1 MRTCRPR
8 LGNPDFASVG
18 CQLEGLMS
26 RATPRVYA
34 SPTLIYALGCP
45 VAAGTVPCRRHAKRY
60 CDLRA
65 ALSCAAD
72 LSRTI
77 ALESFPDPELKKVAS
92 EYRSTVE
99 QLARILPLVYG
110 RLMMEKARL
119 QIAQAHVTATAA
131 WAQASHNTV

>member
-1 MRTCRPR
+1 M
-8 LGNPDFASVG
+8 GNPNFAGVG

-26 RATPRVYA
+26 RATTESLRLANTNLRAGLARLQPELYRAAVTPRDIA
-34 SPTLIYALGCP
+34 
-45 VAAGTVPCRRHAKRY
+45 
-60 CDLRA
+60 DLRA
-65 ALSCAAD
+65 ALSCAAN
-72 LSRTI
+72 LSRAI
-77 ALESFPDPELKKVAS
+77 ALESFPDPELKKVTS

-110 RLMMEKARL
+110 RLLMEKARL